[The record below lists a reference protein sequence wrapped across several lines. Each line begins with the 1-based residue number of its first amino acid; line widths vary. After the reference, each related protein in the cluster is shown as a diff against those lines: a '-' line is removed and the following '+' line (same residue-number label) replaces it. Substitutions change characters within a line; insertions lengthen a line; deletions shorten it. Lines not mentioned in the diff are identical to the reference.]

1 MTSQI
6 ASSRLLTEERR
17 ISSKLHNYS
26 VALRVLEGTGNNKS
40 MKTRIAKSLQTLQQ
54 GSALSADETRAL
66 FNSLLLAAGSSDD
79 DIDTLTDGQIGALLF
94 GLGARLPSV
103 SELVGA
109 ALSLREHMREVVASP
124 GRVVIDTCGTG
135 GSGLNAFNT
144 STAAAFVAAAAG
156 LAVAKHGNRAI
167 TSKSGSA
174 DVLEALGMR
183 LSDSPAE
190 LAEMLSSTGFAFLF
204 APLFH
209 PATKRVQGIRRELG
223 VRTIFNFLGPLV
235 NPARPARQVLGVS
248 STQVAPLM
256 AEALSE
262 LGVERAAVVS
272 GSDGLDELT
281 LTGESQL
288 ILVEGGSCSEF
299 KVTPEQFGLS
309 RVSSDAIG
317 GFSPDD
323 SAAKIRE
330 ILSGVSSA
338 HAELVALNSGVALWV
353 GGVSVDLEAGVLEAK
368 RLLGSGAALKSLELA
383 VEFSNR

>member
-1 MTSQI
+1 
-6 ASSRLLTEERR
+6 
-17 ISSKLHNYS
+17 
-26 VALRVLEGTGNNKS
+26 
-40 MKTRIAKSLQTLQQ
+40 
-54 GSALSADETRAL
+54 
-66 FNSLLLAAGSSDD
+66 
-79 DIDTLTDGQIGALLF
+79 
-94 GLGARLPSV
+94 
-103 SELVGA
+103 
-109 ALSLREHMREVVASP
+109 
-124 GRVVIDTCGTG
+124 
-135 GSGLNAFNT
+135 
-144 STAAAFVAAAAG
+144 
-156 LAVAKHGNRAI
+156 
-167 TSKSGSA
+167 
-174 DVLEALGMR
+174 
-183 LSDSPAE
+183 
-190 LAEMLSSTGFAFLF
+190 
-204 APLFH
+204 
-209 PATKRVQGIRRELG
+209 
-223 VRTIFNFLGPLV
+223 
-235 NPARPARQVLGVS
+235 
-248 STQVAPLM
+248 M

-317 GFSPDD
+317 GFSPND